1 MIKLYNT
8 STRKVEVFKPIKP
21 GFVEIYTCGPTVYNY
36 AHIGN
41 LRTYIFED
49 FLKRAFFYNCFK
61 VKHVMNIT
69 DVGHLTSDAD
79 SGEDK
84 MLKGA
89 KREGKTVWEIAEFY
103 AKAFKQ
109 DIERLNIFEP
119 DIWCKATDHIKE
131 MVQLIQRLEK
141 NGHIYISDGNVYYD
155 VSTFKNYGKLARLKL
170 KKLKAGARIAV
181 DEKKRNPQ
189 DFALWFT
196 KSKFEE
202 QEMKWDSPFGRG
214 YPGWHVECSA
224 MSIKYLGEHFDM
236 HCGGID
242 HIPVHHTNEIA
253 QSEGATG
260 KKWVNYWLHGE
271 FLLIDKGKMAK
282 SGENFV
288 TLQTLIDKGYDPL
301 DYRYLCLTT
310 HYRKQLHFS
319 FEALDGAK
327 NSYTNLKERVRD
339 LKTNLEGDNGDAGGY
354 EKGFLEAINDDLN
367 MPEALALTW
376 NLIKDQKVGNKLKY
390 ETLLKFDK
398 VLGLKISELQTEI
411 KVSED
416 IKKLIRE
423 REEARKNK
431 DWKKSDQIRDE
442 IKRKG
447 FIIEDSAEGIKLK
460 KL

>member
-1 MIKLYNT
+1 
-8 STRKVEVFKPIKP
+8 
-21 GFVEIYTCGPTVYNY
+21 
-36 AHIGN
+36 
-41 LRTYIFED
+41 
-49 FLKRAFFYNCFK
+49 
-61 VKHVMNIT
+61 
-69 DVGHLTSDAD
+69 
-79 SGEDK
+79 
-84 MLKGA
+84 
-89 KREGKTVWEIAEFY
+89 
-103 AKAFKQ
+103 
-109 DIERLNIFEP
+109 
-119 DIWCKATDHIKE
+119 
-131 MVQLIQRLEK
+131 
-141 NGHIYISDGNVYYD
+141 
-155 VSTFKNYGKLARLKL
+155 
-170 KKLKAGARIAV
+170 
-181 DEKKRNPQ
+181 
-189 DFALWFT
+189 
-196 KSKFEE
+196 
-202 QEMKWDSPFGRG
+202 
-214 YPGWHVECSA
+214 
-224 MSIKYLGEHFDM
+224 
-236 HCGGID
+236 
-242 HIPVHHTNEIA
+242 
-253 QSEGATG
+253 
-260 KKWVNYWLHGE
+260 
-271 FLLIDKGKMAK
+271 MAK